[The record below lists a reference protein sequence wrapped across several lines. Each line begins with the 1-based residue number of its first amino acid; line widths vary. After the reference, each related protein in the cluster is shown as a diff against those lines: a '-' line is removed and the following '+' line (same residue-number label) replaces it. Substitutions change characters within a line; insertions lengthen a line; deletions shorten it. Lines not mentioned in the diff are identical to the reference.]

1 MIEKVKERALYSPMP
16 KTKEIDLDYDI
27 FTQYGDKLLKN
38 DTTKD
43 MIIQYKFQNQDDPKL
58 LEQFSSDLNENKLS
72 NQNL

>member
-43 MIIQYKFQNQDDPKL
+43 MIIQYKFQNQDDPRL
-58 LEQFSSDLNENKLS
+58 LEQFSSDSNENKLS

>member
-1 MIEKVKERALYSPMP
+1 MVEKVKERALYSPMP
-16 KTKEIDLDYDI
+16 KQKEIDLDYDI

-43 MIIQYKFQNQDDPKL
+43 MIIKIKETNYYNDIED
-58 LEQFSSDLNENKLS
+58 FSADANENKLS

>member
-27 FTQYGDKLLKN
+27 STQYGDKLLKN

-43 MIIQYKFQNQDDPKL
+43 MIIQYKFQNQDDRKL
-58 LEQFSSDLNENKLS
+58 LEQFSSDSNENKLS

>member
-58 LEQFSSDLNENKLS
+58 LEQFSSDSNENKLS

>member
-43 MIIQYKFQNQDDPKL
+43 MIIQYKFQNQDDRKL
-58 LEQFSSDLNENKLS
+58 LEQFSSDSNENKLS

>member
-16 KTKEIDLDYDI
+16 KSKDIDLDYDI

-43 MIIQYKFQNQDDPKL
+43 MIIQYKYQNQDEAKL
-58 LEQFSSDLNENKLS
+58 LEKFSSDSSENKLS